1 MSEKLSL
8 AQLESFLDET
18 CDSLRGNREAAE
30 FKEYVISILYLKRLN
45 DRFKLE
51 REARRNKLTTK
62 GLSQSQI
69 EEELEKRE
77 FYRFFVPKMARWDRV
92 KQEEED
98 LGSYLMKAF
107 AEIDDINR
115 GCLGVLRT
123 IDFNKTTE
131 NGNKYISNADLVG
144 LIQDFESL
152 KLSDD
157 NLDF

>member
-30 FKEYVISILYLKRLN
+30 FKEYVIAILYLKRLN

-51 REARRNKLTTK
+51 REVRRNKLITK

-69 EEELEKRE
+69 EEDLEKRE
-77 FYRFFVPKMARWDRV
+77 SYRFFVPKIARWNQV
-92 KQEEED
+92 TQVVED

-107 AEIDDINR
+107 EEIDDINR
-115 GCLGVLRT
+115 GCLGVLKT

-131 NGNKYISNADLVG
+131 NGNEYISNVDLVQ
-144 LIQDFESL
+144 LIKDFETL